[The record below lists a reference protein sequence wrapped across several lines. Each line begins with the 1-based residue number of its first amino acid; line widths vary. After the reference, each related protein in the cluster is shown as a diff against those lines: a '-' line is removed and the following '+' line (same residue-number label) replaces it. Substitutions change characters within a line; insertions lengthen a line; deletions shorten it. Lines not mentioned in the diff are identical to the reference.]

1 MGHSTA
7 KAAPDK
13 AAVLKAARK
22 YKAKQ
27 HLPLTVHPSS
37 TWGRWCKKIRG
48 RQHTFGAIVPGAKDF
63 GSTAAIALYHKQKE
77 DLEAGREPRV
87 EVAGVTVGKLCSDFL
102 ERKDA
107 AVEAGELSAFTRQA
121 YGFTCDKLVAY
132 FGKLRSIESLRP
144 EDFAR
149 FRGHLANRL
158 GLESVATEVQRT
170 RCVFKH
176 AVDYR
181 LIATPVDFGPDFR
194 RPSQRVMRL
203 ARRQNGQRSFSTEEI
218 RLILDNADVKLR
230 AMILLAVNTGIG
242 NSDLGRLPVDAID
255 LQAGWMD
262 FARGKTGV
270 ERRAPLWPE
279 TITALKE
286 HLATRP
292 KPPKRLAHLVF
303 TTPTGLSY
311 FKPGGDNPLCV
322 EFRKLL
328 KRIDKARREN
338 AEKTDQAAPTE
349 GDAMGISCEM
359 GVEKE
364 ALWREGR
371 AFYALRHTFASAA
384 DQARDPVALRYLM
397 GHSPGRDITSVYLET
412 PDDSRLRAVANVVHD
427 WVFGTPEK
435 TSNEVH

>member
-1 MGHSTA
+1 MGHSTT

-13 AAVLKAARK
+13 AAVLKQARA
-22 YKAKQ
+22 YKAKK

-107 AVEAGELSAFTRQA
+107 AVAAGELSKFTRQA

-132 FGKLRSIESLRP
+132 FGKLRSIEGLRP
-144 EDFAR
+144 DDFAR
-149 FRGHLANRL
+149 FRAYLVKRGL

-176 AVDYR
+176 AVDYK
-181 LIATPVDFGPDFR
+181 LVAAPVDFGPDFR
-194 RPSQRVMRL
+194 RPPQRAMRL
-203 ARRQNGQRSFSTEEI
+203 ARRQNGQRSFSAEEV
-218 RLILDNADVKLR
+218 RLILDHADVKLR

-242 NSDLGRLPVDAID
+242 NSDLGRLPVEAVD
-255 LQAGWMD
+255 LQAGWLD

-270 ERRAPLWPE
+270 DRRCPLWPE
-279 TITALKE
+279 TVDAVRE
-286 HLATRP
+286 HLVSRP
-292 KPPKRLAHLVF
+292 KPPKRVAHLVF
-303 TTPTGLSY
+303 LTPTGLSY

-322 EFRKLL
+322 EFRKLV
-328 KRIDKARREN
+328 KRIDKARREA
-338 AEKTDQAAPTE
+338 AEKAHQAAP
-349 GDAMGISCEM
+349 
-359 GVEKE
+359 E

-371 AFYALRHTFASAA
+371 GFYSLRHSFATAG
-384 DQARDPVALRYLM
+384 DGARDPVALRYLM

-412 PDDSRLRAVANVVHD
+412 PGDDRLRAVVDHVRR
-427 WVFGTPEK
+427 WVWPVDVDAGEENK
-435 TSNEVH
+435 